1 MVMDFKYTKDYSHKT
16 KQALTFDL
24 IGENKPTITKEN

>member
-1 MVMDFKYTKDYSHKT
+1 MDFKYTEEHGHKT

-24 IGENKPTITKEN
+24 IGENKSTITKEN

>member
-1 MVMDFKYTKDYSHKT
+1 MDFKYTKEHSHKT

-24 IGENKPTITKEN
+24 IGENKPAITEEN